1 MEIDVSAFR
10 PDLGAIDA
18 LARLRVGR
26 PLVLCGASAE
36 LRDLIRFCGLEGVL
50 RVEPEGE
57 PEEREDPS
65 RVEEEGQLGDPPVA

>member
-1 MEIDVSAFR
+1 MSAFR

-26 PLVLCGASAE
+26 PLVLRGASAE

-50 RVEPEGE
+50 GVEREREPEQ
-57 PEEREDPS
+57 REDPS
-65 RVEEEGQLGDPPVA
+65 GVEEERQLGDPPVP